1 VVDGMDCHPKQR
13 GFIEVDTV
21 YQSIQTAREFSLSL
35 MTVWKFKFETAKVI
49 EGNKHLE
56 ISVEAENWPDAS
68 GDAAREFMKQNP
80 EYQNGDFVSVTA
92 VLISVEN

>member
-1 VVDGMDCHPKQR
+1 MDCHPKQR